1 MAVSE
6 SKKKANM
13 KWDSANMATLACK
26 VKKEQAEQFKTYCAG
41 IGETVNAVLQSHV
54 VSCINSSTLQD
65 FVEWPQSNEKGVGDI
80 LTPRAKEIAQRAAE
94 MAGETMPEF
103 VERAVDTQA
112 KRDKAAFVLERAK
125 RKAPEDSGT

>member
-26 VKKEQAEQFKTYCAG
+26 VKKEQAEQFKAYCAG

-54 VSCINSSTLQD
+54 FDCISGKAPQNPA
-65 FVEWPQSNEKGVGDI
+65 EGRQSNAEGVGDI
-80 LTPRAKEIAQRAAE
+80 LTPAALQTACSAAQD
-94 MAGETMPEF
+94 AGETVPVF
-103 VERAVDTQA
+103 VERAVNAQA
-112 KRDKAAFVLERAK
+112 QRDKLTQK
-125 RKAPEDSGT
+125 LMPKAEGENA